1 MTRAGRRAPST
12 LRARSC
18 SRPRARS
25 GRNLCCRL
33 PARLRLALS
42 GGGRRCT
49 GGQCPDGTW
58 TGHRAS
64 AIGHRTTW
72 RELRVSDRRPA
83 TMWSLGLGLSPLELP
98 RREAPDV
105 DVELVQ
111 AGVVAVALELNPKL
125 QFFPRYGQVANRA
138 QVSDPRAAPCTVGT
152 TGRGGRLGPLKNLIG
167 ESGGPPIQVGDTGPI
182 GHEAASVH
190 VVSVGVHGW

>member
-1 MTRAGRRAPST
+1 
-12 LRARSC
+12 
-18 SRPRARS
+18 
-25 GRNLCCRL
+25 
-33 PARLRLALS
+33 
-42 GGGRRCT
+42 
-49 GGQCPDGTW
+49 
-58 TGHRAS
+58 
-64 AIGHRTTW
+64 
-72 RELRVSDRRPA
+72 RVSDRRPA

-152 TGRGGRLGPLKNLIG
+152 TGRVGRLGALQNLIG
-167 ESGGPPIQVGDTGPI
+167 ESGGPPTPNRATWAHRPGGRQRPRSLCGRTWM
-182 GHEAASVH
+182 AAECFARS
-190 VVSVGVHGW
+190 SRSASGS